1 MQWVKVPSQ
10 SNIHNLK
17 NVRCKISRHFSTKKK
32 EYLKDKIE
40 ERETISKT
48 PTVFWVGG
56 LTISRLLNIHEVND
70 VRQTEIYTAEPLVP
84 EPSAFEF
91 ELAIEKLQSCKS
103 PGIDQIP
110 A

>member
-1 MQWVKVPSQ
+1 MQWVKDPSQ

-56 LTISRLLNIHEVND
+56 
-70 VRQTEIYTAEPLVP
+70 
-84 EPSAFEF
+84 
-91 ELAIEKLQSCKS
+91 
-103 PGIDQIP
+103 
-110 A
+110 